1 MPAGLC
7 GRNLSDMDIYLDNK
21 PLNTD
26 QNTNAPLNIALSSI
40 TDIAT
45 GKIPFSKTIKIPDTP
60 ENRRKLGYSSE
71 VFALERFNNGR
82 HPARIEQ
89 DGFVV
94 MQGIAQL
101 SKVETTLTGR
111 YFHLNLIGEE
121 IEWIKAASETP
132 LSGTE
137 LGLSGK
143 ISDTLV
149 RESLADTF
157 PAPFRLS
164 PIQKGRFIE
173 EAGED
178 NWRERKWTLLSDYV
192 PFFRLVTLFRLIF
205 TQAGYAVESSFLD
218 GGAMGDLY
226 ISGRWRK
233 YDVDELDEK
242 YGFRAGRFSGQEIG
256 IGLNGIDAMAVG
268 NIVDTADPE
277 EENSDGEKVDDVYN
291 HGGGFQMIEG
301 KPVYVVAKDMTVGL
315 LYTLHYFSPITVDG
329 GAWGFKNN
337 KWFDRVEIAETD
349 GSMLS
354 FDITKYAPNFD
365 IDARKAI
372 TGETKYYFV
381 LSSIF
386 LSAPSKYEKL
396 LLGFKTDEENAEDI
410 PEVEMMEIHHKD
422 FFTTPDTA
430 YGRAYLFGKND
441 KDKPELLN
449 DAVWKIMEVPTEVE
463 ITAKIYIPARR
474 YTAGTQIRIASP
486 AFRGY
491 TTYRRLETLALSGDT
506 TVETYFSPQAGV
518 GDEISSENMLA
529 LGEIKQLD
537 IIKAVKQLFNLHL
550 YTDTAT
556 RTVYVEPRDDFYNG
570 PVLDWTDKIDYS
582 KTIEMEEL
590 GGDLG
595 NNFILTYKDG
605 DPQVSARNE
614 SSKTKYAEFTTPIL
628 NTVSKKEDYTVAN
641 EFFTPAIIR
650 SGGYSAAK
658 DAALLQIGDPSDT
671 DNESPYERDMTFE
684 PKVVRYGGL
693 RTLPTGQQWLY
704 PSGADNVVPAISFQ
718 DEATNLGFDKEDGL
732 NRYYQEN
739 IELYNHG
746 RRLTLHLHLTPRD
759 VEPFIILN
767 DEKRDFRATVK
778 LRMAGEDV
786 LCKLE
791 EIKDFDPAGKGS
803 TKCVLITG

>member
-111 YFHLNLIGEE
+111 YFHLNLIGDE

-132 LSGTE
+132 LSETE

-143 ISDTLV
+143 ISDALV
-149 RESLADTF
+149 RESLSETF
-157 PAPFRLS
+157 PAPFRLF

-178 NWRERKWTLLSDYV
+178 KWQERKWTLLSDYV
-192 PFFRLVTLFRLIF
+192 PFFRLVTLFRSIF
-205 TQAGYAVESSFLD
+205 TQAGYTVSSLFLD
-218 GGAMGDLY
+218 GGTIGDLY
-226 ISGRWRK
+226 ISGRWQK

-242 YGFRAGRFSGQEIG
+242 YGFRAGRFTGKEFKTLLG
-256 IGLNGIDAMAVG
+256 VDAEMLG
-268 NIVDTADPE
+268 PIVETADPE
-277 EENSDGEKVDDVYN
+277 ALDDDGEKANDVYN
-291 HGGGFQMIEG
+291 NGDGFQIIDR
-301 KPVYVVAKDMTVGL
+301 KPYYVVPDEVTVGL
-315 LYTLHYFSPITVDG
+315 VYHLHYFTNVYYDIDGSGEIYSIWIRHIGFTDKDGNTVWHDMSAHEPNLRKDSKKTITPETEYYITLNNIFVASPNTGELYI
-329 GAWGFKNN
+329 GFKAL
-337 KWFDRVEIAETD
+337 KEGQAVPEGELIRVYHR
-349 GSMLS
+349 M
-354 FDITKYAPNFD
+354 
-365 IDARKAI
+365 R
-372 TGETKYYFV
+372 
-381 LSSIF
+381 
-386 LSAPSKYEKL
+386 
-396 LLGFKTDEENAEDI
+396 
-410 PEVEMMEIHHKD
+410 
-422 FFTTPDTA
+422 FTTSDTT
-430 YGRAYLFGKND
+430 YNRAYLFEKKEGKYTTVD
-441 KDKPELLN
+441 DGLWKLIELPN
-449 DAVWKIMEVPTEVE
+449 EIEVE
-463 ITAKIYIPARR
+463 EKIYIQATRKIQ
-474 YTAGTQIRIASP
+474 GTQLPILTPCFYSHLPDEIQDSSQILY
-486 AFRGY
+486 F
-491 TTYRRLETLALSGDT
+491 EFALSNDT

-529 LGEIKQLD
+529 FGEIKQLD
-537 IIKAVKQLFNLHL
+537 FIKAVKQLFNLHL

-556 RTVYVEPRDDFYNG
+556 RTVYVEPRDDFYSG
-570 PVLDWTDKIDYS
+570 PVLDWTDKVDYS
-582 KTIEMEEL
+582 KTFEMEEL

-595 NNFILTYKDG
+595 SNFILTYKDG

-658 DAALLQIGDPSDT
+658 DAALLQIGDSSDT
-671 DNESPYERDMTFE
+671 DNESPYERDFRT
-684 PKVVRYGGL
+684 KGGAI
-693 RTLPTGQQWLY
+693 RRAANIAHWAAMAVSIRCRQRSPRHFI
-704 PSGADNVVPAISFQ
+704 SG
-718 DEATNLGFDKEDGL
+718 
-732 NRYYQEN
+732 
-739 IELYNHG
+739 
-746 RRLTLHLHLTPRD
+746 
-759 VEPFIILN
+759 
-767 DEKRDFRATVK
+767 
-778 LRMAGEDV
+778 
-786 LCKLE
+786 
-791 EIKDFDPAGKGS
+791 
-803 TKCVLITG
+803 